1 MSKLNYIDQLLQ
13 QEIDHFSPFVLLGR
27 VTQVTGTI
35 IKAIVPKAGV
45 GDICQLRNLGENK
58 TINAEVIGFEN
69 NQVLLMP
76 MGSLHGISSSTE
88 VVLNNTKQTVQVGR
102 HLRGRVINAL
112 GKPLDCATKGEL
124 VTEMEYPVI
133 ANPPDAFSRR
143 KITHPISLGIKAID
157 GLLTCGEGQRMGV
170 FATAGIGKSVLLEM
184 MVKNTEAD
192 IVVVALIGE
201 RGREVREFIEDGL
214 GEEGMKNAVVIVAT
228 SDRPAIER
236 VKAAHVATA
245 VAEYFRDH
253 GQRVL
258 LLMDSMSRYARA
270 QREIGLAA
278 GEVPTRRG
286 YPSSV
291 FAAIPKL
298 LERAGNSATG
308 SITAF
313 YTVLVEG
320 DDIDDPVA
328 EEVRSILDGHI
339 ILSKELSAQNH
350 YPAIDI
356 LTSLSRS
363 MNRIVPEQHQQAAGK
378 IRQLLAKYKE
388 IELLLRVGEY
398 QAGMDSEADK
408 AIQKIELI
416 KSFLQQNQFVGV
428 NFNTTLE
435 NLRELIHHEH

>member
-1 MSKLNYIDQLLQ
+1 MSSLNYIDELIKH
-13 QEIDHFSPFVLLGR
+13 EVNHFLPNTPLGR
-27 VTQVTGTI
+27 VTQVTGTV
-35 IKAIVPKAGV
+35 IKAIAPNAGI
-45 GDICQLRNLGENK
+45 GDMCQLRNLGENEY
-58 TINAEVIGFEN
+58 INAEVIGFEDDR
-69 NQVLLMP
+69 VLLMP
-76 MGSLHGISSSTE
+76 MDDINGISSSTE
-88 VVLNNTKQTVQVGR
+88 VISNGTRQSVRVGPE
-102 HLRGRVINAL
+102 LKGRVLNAL
-112 GKPLDCATKGEL
+112 GEPLDKNTKGEL
-124 VTEMEYPVI
+124 ITEMEYPVI
-133 ANPPDAFSRR
+133 TSPPDAFSRR
-143 KITHPISLGIKAID
+143 KITKPISLGVKAID
-157 GLLTCGEGQRMGV
+157 GLITCGEGQRMGI

-184 MVKNTEAD
+184 MVKHTEAEV
-192 IVVVALIGE
+192 IVVALIGE

-214 GEEGMKNAVVIVAT
+214 GADGMENAVIIVAT

-245 VAEYFRDH
+245 VAEYFRDQ

-298 LERAGNSATG
+298 LERAGNSANG

-320 DDIDDPVA
+320 DDMSDPVA

-339 ILSKELSAQNH
+339 LLSSQLSSQGH

-356 LTSLSRS
+356 LRSLSRS
-363 MNRIVPEQHQQAAGK
+363 MHRIVPENHSQAAAK
-378 IRQLLAKYKE
+378 IRRLLAKYDE
-388 IELLLRVGEY
+388 IELLIRVGEY
-398 QAGMDSEADK
+398 RAGTDAEADE
-408 AIQKIELI
+408 AIRKIEQI
-416 KSFLQQNQFVGV
+416 RKFLQQNQVAGFYYS
-428 NFNTTLE
+428 TTSEYLM
-435 NLRELIHHEH
+435 ELSLS

>member
-1 MSKLNYIDQLLQ
+1 MSSLNYIDELIKH
-13 QEIDHFSPFVLLGR
+13 EVSHFLPNTPLGR
-27 VTQVTGTI
+27 VTQVTGTV
-35 IKAIVPKAGV
+35 IKAIAPNAGI
-45 GDICQLRNLGENK
+45 GDMCQLRNLGE
-58 TINAEVIGFEN
+58 TEYINAEVIGFEDDR
-69 NQVLLMP
+69 VLLMP
-76 MGSLHGISSSTE
+76 MDDINGISSSTE
-88 VVLNNTKQTVQVGR
+88 VISNGTRQSVRVGPE
-102 HLRGRVINAL
+102 LKGRVLNAL
-112 GKPLDCATKGEL
+112 GEPLDKNTKGEL

-143 KITHPISLGIKAID
+143 KITKPISLGVKAID
-157 GLLTCGEGQRMGV
+157 GLITCGEGQRMGV

-184 MVKNTEAD
+184 MVKHTEAEV
-192 IVVVALIGE
+192 IVVALIGE

-214 GEEGMKNAVVIVAT
+214 GPDGMENAVVIVAT

-245 VAEYFRDH
+245 VAEYFRDQ

-298 LERAGNSATG
+298 LERAGNSANG

-320 DDIDDPVA
+320 DDMSDPVA

-339 ILSKELSAQNH
+339 ILSSQLSSQGH

-356 LTSLSRS
+356 LRSLSRS
-363 MNRIVPEQHQQAAGK
+363 MYRIVPENHSQAAAK
-378 IRQLLAKYKE
+378 IRRLVAKYDE
-388 IELLLRVGEY
+388 IELLIRVGEY
-398 QAGMDSEADK
+398 HAGTDAEADE
-408 AIQKIELI
+408 AIRKIEQI
-416 KSFLQQNQFVGV
+416 RNFLQQNQVAGFYYS
-428 NFNTTLE
+428 TTFEYLM
-435 NLRELIHHEH
+435 ELSLS

>member
-1 MSKLNYIDQLLQ
+1 MSGFNYIDQLIKH
-13 QEIDHFSPFVLLGR
+13 EIKHFIPLSIVGR
-27 VTQVTGTI
+27 VTQVTGTV
-35 IKAIVPKAGV
+35 IKAVVPKAGI
-45 GDICQLRNLGENK
+45 GDICQLRNLGEDEA
-58 TINAEVIGFEN
+58 INAEVIGFEDDN
-69 NQVLLMP
+69 VLLMP
-76 MGSLHGISSSTE
+76 MDDVNGISSSTE
-88 VVLNNTKQTVQVGR
+88 VVLNDMKQTVGVGQE
-102 HLRGRVINAL
+102 LRGRVLDAL
-112 GKPLDCATKGEL
+112 GSPLDTATKGEL
-124 VTEMEYPVI
+124 YTEMDYPVI
-133 ANPPDAFSRR
+133 ANPPDAFTRK
-143 KITHPISLGIKAID
+143 KITRPISMGVKAID
-157 GLLTCGEGQRMGV
+157 ELITCGEGQRMGV

-184 MVKNTEAD
+184 MVKHTEAD

-214 GEEGMKNAVVIVAT
+214 GEEGMKNAVIIVAT

-298 LERAGNSATG
+298 LERAGNSANG

-320 DDIDDPVA
+320 DDMNDPVA

-339 ILSKELSAQNH
+339 ILSRELSAKSH
-350 YPAIDI
+350 FPAIDI
-356 LTSLSRS
+356 LNSLSRS
-363 MNRIVPEQHQQAAGK
+363 MHRIVPENHSQASAK
-378 IRQLLAKYKE
+378 IRRLLAKYND

-398 QAGMDSEADK
+398 QAGMDAEADE
-408 AIQKIELI
+408 AIRKIDYI
-416 KSFLQQNQFVGV
+416 RKFLQQNQVAGV
-428 NFNTTLE
+428 HYPTTLE
-435 NLRELIHHEH
+435 NLMELSVS